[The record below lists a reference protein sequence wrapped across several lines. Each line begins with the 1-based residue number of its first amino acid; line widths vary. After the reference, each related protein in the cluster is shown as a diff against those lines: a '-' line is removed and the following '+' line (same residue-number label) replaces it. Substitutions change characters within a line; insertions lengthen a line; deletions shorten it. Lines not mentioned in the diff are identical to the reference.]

1 MLFSTPGTCDAE
13 SQIYFLTA
21 QLQMS
26 KLKSLHYLETI
37 PPFAFIYATE
47 LSNLKSSYM
56 NT

>member
-13 SQIYFLTA
+13 SQICFLTV

-26 KLKSLHYLETI
+26 KVKSLHYLETI
-37 PPFAFIYATE
+37 PPFSFIYATE